1 MPWIGN
7 RMSVGPMIGVAPFS
21 DEVVAV
27 ERDVERPERRLGAE
41 AARELRPQA
50 LGEEHPAPADA
61 DDREVARGARR
72 LRAGSHVVREPA
84 DGALQILSFH
94 SVLHQRSGPQS
105 GRERSP
111 SMSTVNTF
119 VPVRP
124 RNGYVTDRS

>member
-1 MPWIGN
+1 M
-7 RMSVGPMIGVAPFS
+7 
-21 DEVVAV
+21 
-27 ERDVERPERRLGAE
+27 
-41 AARELRPQA
+41 ARSRA
-50 LGEEHPAPADA
+50 APAA
-61 DDREVARGARR
+61 FARA
-72 LRAGSHVVREPA
+72 ATSSAEPA
-84 DGALQILSFH
+84 DGAFMLLRVH